1 MSRYIEY
8 LMKVGRVGRDPE
20 LKHRPNGQAISNF
33 SVTSH
38 VGRVRFGSAGVT
50 GNQDEKT
57 FGVNQ
62 NISDEIEV
70 NQDISDEIIV
80 VGKLAEICAKHV
92 AKGQKIYFRGRR
104 LTCRNADGEREDVI
118 FAQGIHFAGTPPEV
132 EDDDDVGRDVTRW
145 IPHNEL
151 RSALWK

>member
-20 LKHRPNGQAISNF
+20 LKHRPNGQAIANF

-50 GNQDEKT
+50 SNQDEKT

-92 AKGQKIYFRGRR
+92 AKGAENIHSRPAANVQECRWRARRRYFCPGYTFRWDTPGSR
-104 LTCRNADGEREDVI
+104 ER
-118 FAQGIHFAGTPPEV
+118 
-132 EDDDDVGRDVTRW
+132 
-145 IPHNEL
+145 
-151 RSALWK
+151 